1 MAINKNHEF
10 EELDGV
16 KCGIVEKNV
25 LPARVE
31 FLKKILEY
39 NNYKVIVVPSPP
51 PKVAPPPPQ
60 PKVPIPPP
68 VNTQQTI
75 DVPAIPIQAEAPLVT
90 AKEAAPAQAMPATP
104 APETFTVGVTDYTFN
119 TINAIFGRLLKTPG
133 GHVVTLAYWHQQ
145 ETVSHDEIP
154 YYEDLH

>member
-25 LPARVE
+25 SPARVE
-31 FLKKILEY
+31 FLKQILEY
-39 NNYKVIVVPSPP
+39 NNYKVIIVPSPP
-51 PKVAPPPPQ
+51 PKVVAAPVVKTEEGTEAPPTPPPP
-60 PKVPIPPP
+60 
-68 VNTQQTI
+68 
-75 DVPAIPIQAEAPLVT
+75 A
-90 AKEAAPAQAMPATP
+90 

-119 TINAIFGRLLKTPG
+119 TINAIFGRLLKTPD

-145 ETVSHDEIP
+145 ENISHDEIP